1 MNFDVATQFRML
13 LQYFSP
19 LALPDVGIFDAQ
31 PCAAWRDVAQ
41 QKLLPPS
48 SKLIFFQQPSTDD
61 SLLYRAVAYFD
72 KTNFIKAHETVT
84 QTLENWKYKLLN
96 KETIEI
102 PNAGKLYQDYEG
114 KIRFLADDK
123 SNHALTFGLPV
134 VHLQPLALLS
144 KHNFQSVPVPENNP
158 SDTEY
163 HAVSASLLK
172 KITMSE
178 SEITGKSEPEITE
191 NFEPQAVHAAVPP
204 PPFEAAAAALA
215 VRSRSSWKPMLIA
228 ISAILLLVGGAYWRV
243 QKNNEAQRAQVAAA
257 AAATET
263 AVVDSSTSAAS
274 PEAPLPMKADEEGDR
289 SRPAPKEELASAP
302 PPPSVAAENSAPQ
315 QVVAAAAPPP
325 AEKKSSKKPST
336 TSRANKIKPSAT
348 ANAAESGAVTTVI
361 IGGFRD
367 AANARRMMS
376 KVKAAGFKPFKDEN
390 NGIIRVGAQFKSSSE
405 AAKTTKVRSIKQR
418 FGRGSWVLN

>member
-1 MNFDVATQFRML
+1 
-13 LQYFSP
+13 
-19 LALPDVGIFDAQ
+19 
-31 PCAAWRDVAQ
+31 
-41 QKLLPPS
+41 
-48 SKLIFFQQPSTDD
+48 
-61 SLLYRAVAYFD
+61 
-72 KTNFIKAHETVT
+72 
-84 QTLENWKYKLLN
+84 
-96 KETIEI
+96 
-102 PNAGKLYQDYEG
+102 
-114 KIRFLADDK
+114 
-123 SNHALTFGLPV
+123 
-134 VHLQPLALLS
+134 
-144 KHNFQSVPVPENNP
+144 
-158 SDTEY
+158 
-163 HAVSASLLK
+163 
-172 KITMSE
+172 MSE
-178 SEITGKSEPEITE
+178 SEITGKSEPEIPE

-204 PPFEAAAAALA
+204 PPFEAAAAASA

-257 AAATET
+257 AAATEM
-263 AVVDSSTSAAS
+263 AVADSSTSAAS

-315 QVVAAAAPPP
+315 QVVAAAATP

-336 TSRANKIKPSAT
+336 PSRANKIKPSAT